1 MRKLSIFFVSIL
13 VASVALFSSFTSIN
27 ENSKSIN
34 QNPPSEF
41 ETLLNYL
48 ESNGDFINSD
58 VSPAFISAAEVKK
71 TSKILNTLL
80 LMLEVKVGLNT
91 DILKMPKM

>member
-1 MRKLSIFFVSIL
+1 MRKLSIFFVAIL

-34 QNPPSEF
+34 PNPPSEF

-58 VSPAFISAAEVKK
+58 ASPAFISAA
-71 TSKILNTLL
+71 
-80 LMLEVKVGLNT
+80 
-91 DILKMPKM
+91 